1 MTDFEDTLVVVPVGA
16 LGAGIDPEHVE
27 AGLMQGAHAI
37 ALDAGSTDSGPSC
50 LATGV
55 SKYSREAVKS
65 DLRVLM
71 AARAKYG
78 VPLLIGTCGT
88 AGGDAGLAW
97 TLNIAQEVAA
107 ELGQNPRIA
116 TLHSELTREQVLA
129 KLEGGKVSP
138 LAPLGP
144 LDAAT
149 IERCEH
155 IVALMGPEPY
165 IAALKDGADIVL
177 GGRTTDTA
185 VIAAV
190 PLMRG
195 AGSGAAWHAG
205 KISEC
210 GGLCTVDPTDGGV
223 LIKVGREAFEVW
235 PLSSQNRCDVYSV
248 SSHMLY
254 ENSDPFIL
262 TEPGGVLDVTHARYE
277 AIGERGVRVIG
288 SQFLPRPYTMKLEG
302 AALGPFQTLMWVG
315 IADPAVLA
323 VVDGFVATLHAA
335 LVERV
340 RKVMGLAPD
349 TFDISLRP
357 YGWNAVSGLPAV
369 EGTPPPREIG
379 LMFVAT
385 AETQDL
391 ATRIARTCNPYFF
404 HFPVRRGKELPSYG
418 FPFSPAEVER
428 GRAYEFVL
436 NHVVATQDGLELVRR
451 DMIDSPIPEIA

>member
-1 MTDFEDTLVVVPVGA
+1 MTDLEDTLVVVPVGA
-16 LGAGIDPEHVE
+16 LGAGIDPEHLE
-27 AGLMQGAHAI
+27 AGLTQGAHAI

-78 VPLLIGTCGT
+78 LPLLVGSCGT
-88 AGGDAGLAW
+88 AGGDAGVAW
-97 TLNIAQEVAA
+97 TRDIVQEVAA
-107 ELGQNPRIA
+107 ELGQNPRIV
-116 TLHSELTREQVLA
+116 TLHSELTRARLLTRLA
-129 KLEGGKVSP
+129 AGQVSP

-149 IERCEH
+149 VERCEH

-165 IAALKDGADIVL
+165 IAALEDGADIVL

-195 AGSGAAWHAG
+195 AGAGAAWHAG
-205 KISEC
+205 KIAEC

-235 PLSSQNRCDVYSV
+235 PLSAQNRCDVYSV

-262 TEPGGVLDVTHARYE
+262 TEPGGVLDVTDARYE
-277 AIGERGVRVIG
+277 PVGERGVRVTG
-288 SQFLPRPYTMKLEG
+288 SRFLPRPYTMKLEG

-315 IADPAVLA
+315 IADPVVLA
-323 VVDGFVATLHAA
+323 MVDGFVETLHAA
-335 LVERV
+335 LIERV
-340 RKVMGLAPD
+340 RKVMGLEPD

-357 YGWNAVSGLPAV
+357 YGWNAVSGLPAP
-369 EGTPPPREIG
+369 EGAAPPREIG

-428 GRAYEFVL
+428 GRVYDFVL
-436 NHVVATQDGLELVRR
+436 NHVVATRDGLELVRR
-451 DMIDSPIPEIA
+451 DMIDCQSPEIA